1 MAAWSDNLEGQ
12 VHQHGLNLTSDCRQ
26 SVRITVGR
34 VDPLLSRD
42 TCVHRGYMQ
51 RFPLQRRQHI
61 QKAAI
66 ARGSDLKCSHM
77 PVQGVQY
84 ADLPYFVGLAT
95 LTIYIG
101 AHRGLS
107 SRNRQ
112 QLSMQQV
119 RCLISS
125 LDLLSS

>member
-1 MAAWSDNLEGQ
+1 ML
-12 VHQHGLNLTSDCRQ
+12 
-26 SVRITVGR
+26 
-34 VDPLLSRD
+34 
-42 TCVHRGYMQ
+42 
-51 RFPLQRRQHI
+51 
-61 QKAAI
+61 
-66 ARGSDLKCSHM
+66 
-77 PVQGVQY
+77 VQGVQY

-119 RCLISS
+119 RPLGLPELEEKSAY
-125 LDLLSS
+125 LLLAWVSQQLLYRVSMGTCCAF

>member
-1 MAAWSDNLEGQ
+1 MVRGQ
-12 VHQHGLNLTSDCRQ
+12 HT
-26 SVRITVGR
+26 
-34 VDPLLSRD
+34 LL
-42 TCVHRGYMQ
+42 
-51 RFPLQRRQHI
+51 
-61 QKAAI
+61 
-66 ARGSDLKCSHM
+66 
-77 PVQGVQY
+77 QGVQY

-119 RCLISS
+119 GMLTRTLRTWRESFGAISWTQS
-125 LDLLSS
+125 CKASISTSTINFFLGTCAAPKVPAVALQSALAPFAASAALFGG

>member
-1 MAAWSDNLEGQ
+1 M
-12 VHQHGLNLTSDCRQ
+12 
-26 SVRITVGR
+26 
-34 VDPLLSRD
+34 
-42 TCVHRGYMQ
+42 M
-51 RFPLQRRQHI
+51 
-61 QKAAI
+61 
-66 ARGSDLKCSHM
+66 
-77 PVQGVQY
+77 VQGVQY

-119 RCLISS
+119 RCLMYLP
-125 LDLLSS
+125 LDLLELDRNSAYLLLS

>member
-1 MAAWSDNLEGQ
+1 M
-12 VHQHGLNLTSDCRQ
+12 
-26 SVRITVGR
+26 VGT
-34 VDPLLSRD
+34 L
-42 TCVHRGYMQ
+42 
-51 RFPLQRRQHI
+51 
-61 QKAAI
+61 
-66 ARGSDLKCSHM
+66 
-77 PVQGVQY
+77 QGVQY

-119 RCLISS
+119 QRALPLALVITGTA
-125 LDLLSS
+125 LRAQPLN

>member
-1 MAAWSDNLEGQ
+1 M
-12 VHQHGLNLTSDCRQ
+12 CRR
-26 SVRITVGR
+26 SFAR
-34 VDPLLSRD
+34 V
-42 TCVHRGYMQ
+42 
-51 RFPLQRRQHI
+51 FE
-61 QKAAI
+61 A
-66 ARGSDLKCSHM
+66 KCSHM
-77 PVQGVQY
+77 LVQGVQY

-119 RCLISS
+119 RCQMRPLGLPELEEKSAY
-125 LDLLSS
+125 LLLAWVSQQLLYRVSMGTCCAF